1 MSFDNDMVGEVDSM
15 TTTYI
20 KSVAKRVS
28 LTSLEAGACFQLTM
42 AGAKIIL
49 SNYKSLKHQ
58 AASTEGVTF

>member
-42 AGAKIIL
+42 AVAMIIL
-49 SNYKSLKHQ
+49 SNYKS
-58 AASTEGVTF
+58 